1 MRVTGADDFGC
12 YVNLVEQE
20 DNMAVYGAAA
30 SRVCN
35 YFHDLCA
42 CRSSHKTIISLEI
55 KSSLILNCLLHISL
69 SSLNFY
75 YKSALSS

>member
-1 MRVTGADDFGC
+1 MRVTGADDLGC

-35 YFHDLCA
+35 YF
-42 CRSSHKTIISLEI
+42 S
-55 KSSLILNCLLHISL
+55 
-69 SSLNFY
+69 
-75 YKSALSS
+75 